1 VAALGAAYLGGK
13 HLAEL
18 HRAGVIAE
26 HDPGAVRELSRAFRT
41 DVGPY
46 AARGF

>member
-1 VAALGAAYLGGK
+1 M
-13 HLAEL
+13 

-26 HDPGAVRELSRAFRT
+26 HRPGAVRELGRAFRT